1 MKITKSELKQIIKE
15 EALKFKKKLQ
25 LESQLA
31 EVEAQLAEVEAG
43 EMHELP
49 DGTKKWKPEFEELSK
64 DGGYPALK
72 EEEACEEGE
81 VAEEGMMEEEE
92 ETGFEGADAVVVDEE
107 EHMEEGEVAEEMV
120 SESKE
125 ESKSVLTEE
134 QNRMKQLA
142 GLL

>member
-49 DGTKKWKPEFEELSK
+49 DGTKKWKPEF
-64 DGGYPALK
+64 
-72 EEEACEEGE
+72 
-81 VAEEGMMEEEE
+81 
-92 ETGFEGADAVVVDEE
+92 
-107 EHMEEGEVAEEMV
+107 
-120 SESKE
+120 
-125 ESKSVLTEE
+125 
-134 QNRMKQLA
+134 
-142 GLL
+142 